1 MENSSVWA
9 PVLVYEGFYEV
20 SDEGE
25 VRSLT
30 RQLSYGRHGHT
41 IYRGRTLKPCFF
53 GKYLGVGL
61 SLRGVVR
68 KAYVHETVLRAF
80 VGPRPVTESR
90 GEIRH
95 LDGQKTNNCLSN
107 LAYGTIQENVA
118 DRMKHKQMKAGK

>member
-9 PVLVYEGFYEV
+9 PVLGYEGFYEV
-20 SDEGE
+20 SSDGE

-41 IYRGRTLKPCFF
+41 TYKGRGLKPYRL

-68 KAYVHETVLRAF
+68 SAYIHEIVLRAF
-80 VGPRPVTESR
+80 VGPRPATESR

-118 DRMKHKQMKAGK
+118 DRMKHKQMKAEK